1 VLRFTSKLKPEYEEK
16 LESLMFFNPG
26 QQTALATIMDSVEKF
41 GQPSLY
47 LDQDRIRVKVE
58 KLYDVQSL
66 FVLDDDTL
74 AAVLVYS
81 RISVESLI
89 VIHIAVEQEYSSQ
102 GNRSDKMLVMR
113 LLNQLRQCAS
123 HIKGIEN
130 IRIMNKNSQFIVYP
144 V

>member
-1 VLRFTSKLKPEYEEK
+1 MIRYTSNLRPEYGAE
-16 LESLMFFNPG
+16 LERLMFFNPG

-47 LDQDRIRVKVE
+47 IDQDRLRIKVE
-58 KLYDVQSL
+58 KLHDVQTL

-89 VIHIAVEQEYSSQ
+89 VIHIAVDYEYSSQ

-113 LLNQLRQCAS
+113 MLNQLRQCAC

-130 IRIMNKNSQFIVYP
+130 IRLMNSSSEFIVYP